1 MPNSLPIIKLV
12 PIRHRG
18 EWRFLV
24 EFEYNS
30 ELIQQIKK
38 LSARWS
44 QTHKS
49 WHLPYS
55 KKHLDL
61 ILHALDSIA
70 TIDQSA
76 IVFQEKSSNK
86 PIPVSNKPVLKKT
99 VAVKEVELPESYL
112 KTLLHRRFSD
122 STFKTYSSL
131 FKRFMVYYKDENLD
145 EITKDQ
151 IVDYLL
157 HLIKTKNIS
166 TSTQNQVINAI
177 KFYYE
182 KVLNRE
188 TQKYWINRPQR
199 EFRLPVVL
207 SEEEVMS
214 LMGAIPNVKHLTI
227 VAMLYS
233 AGLRRSEVLR
243 LKKGDIDMNR
253 KQIKVVKSKGKKDRM
268 TVLSEFMAE
277 LLTRYV
283 KEYKPTYW
291 LFESPERTQYSASS
305 VAMII
310 RRASKKAKI
319 TKHVTP
325 HVLRHSFATH
335 LMDQGIETR
344 YIQTLLGHSSLETT
358 AIYTHV
364 STRSIEKIKSP
375 LDNILESLNKKEKKI
390 DPE

>member
-12 PIRHRG
+12 PVLHRD
-18 EWRFLV
+18 EWRILIH
-24 EFEYNS
+24 FEYHS
-30 ELIQQIKK
+30 GLIRQVKK
-38 LSARWS
+38 LSAKWS

-55 KKHLDL
+55 RKQLNL
-61 ILHALDSIA
+61 IHHAFDQVA
-70 TIDQSA
+70 QIDQTA
-76 IVFQEKSSNK
+76 IVFQEKSG
-86 PIPVSNKPVLKKT
+86 VKT
-99 VAVKEVELPESYL
+99 VPVQSKSPPKKAPVKDIQIPESYV
-112 KTLLHRRFSD
+112 KTLLHRRFSN
-122 STFKTYSSL
+122 STYKTYTSL
-131 FKRFMVYYKDENLD
+131 FKRFMTFYKDEVLD

-188 TQKYWINRPQR
+188 NQKYWINRPQR
-199 EFRLPVVL
+199 EFKLPVVL
-207 SEEEVMS
+207 SEEEVMQ
-214 LMGAIPNVKHLTI
+214 LMAAIPNVKHLTI
-227 VAMLYS
+227 VALLYS
-233 AGLRRSEVLR
+233 AGLRRGEVIH
-243 LKKGDIDMNR
+243 LKKGDIDMHR
-253 KQIKVVKSKGKKDRM
+253 KQIKVVESKGKKDRM

-277 LLTRYV
+277 LLTKYV

-291 LFESPERTQYSASS
+291 LFESPDKKAYSPSS
-305 VAMII
+305 VATII
-310 RRASKKAKI
+310 KRASIKAKI
-319 TKHVTP
+319 TKPVTP

-375 LDNILESLNKKEKKI
+375 LDNILDGLKEKEKKI
-390 DPE
+390 NPQ

>member
-1 MPNSLPIIKLV
+1 MPISLPIIKLV
-12 PIRHRG
+12 PTHHRN
-18 EWRFLV
+18 EWHIFIH
-24 EFEYNS
+24 FEYNFD
-30 ELIQQIKK
+30 LISQVKK
-38 LSARWS
+38 LRAKWS
-44 QTHKS
+44 QSHKS
-49 WHLPYS
+49 WYLPHTNKQLHL
-55 KKHLDL
+55 
-61 ILHALDSIA
+61 IFHAFNEIA
-70 TIDQSA
+70 TIDKTA
-76 IVFQEKSSNK
+76 INFKKSNSLESTSQK
-86 PIPVSNKPVLKKT
+86 SHPVPQKVTEPKKI
-99 VAVKEVELPESYL
+99 ELPESYV
-112 KTLLHRRFSD
+112 KTLMHRRFSD
-122 STFKTYSSL
+122 STYKSYTAL
-131 FKRFMVYYKDENLD
+131 FLRFMIFYKDEELD
-145 EITKDQ
+145 KITKDQ

-157 HLIKTKNIS
+157 HLIKTKKIS

-214 LMGAIPNVKHLTI
+214 LMGAVPNLKHLTI
-227 VAMLYS
+227 VALLYS
-233 AGLRRSEVLR
+233 AGLRRGEVLR
-243 LKKGDIDMNR
+243 LKKGDIDMHR
-253 KQIKVVKSKGKKDRM
+253 KQIKVAKSKGKKDRM

-291 LFESPERTQYSASS
+291 LFESPDRKPYSASS
-305 VAMII
+305 IAFII
-310 RRASKKAKI
+310 QRASKKAGI
-319 TKHVTP
+319 AKHVTP

-344 YIQTLLGHSSLETT
+344 YIQTLLGHASLETT

-375 LDNILESLNKKEKKI
+375 LDKILDSMKDTDKDKKI
-390 DPE
+390 D